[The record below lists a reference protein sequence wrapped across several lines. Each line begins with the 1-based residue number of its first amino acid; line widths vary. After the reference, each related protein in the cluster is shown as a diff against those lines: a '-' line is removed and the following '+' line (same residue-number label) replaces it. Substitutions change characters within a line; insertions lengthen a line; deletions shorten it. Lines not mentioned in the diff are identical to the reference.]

1 MAENDEK
8 HDSPVLDP
16 LANGDNK
23 EIYELFKNLLGIYN
37 SGAFDPLIDFV
48 KSDGRILLY
57 LMNCGGQCHPSDL
70 SDGLNLS
77 RPNVAANLRNMEK
90 IGYITRETDKTNRR
104 QVFVKITPAGI
115 GCYNEQTTQ
124 IVQMVTLW
132 LTMIGEE
139 ESKHLIEILNK
150 TSSMAK
156 VLEQMNKKNKKKEK
170 DDNIWNLF

>member
-1 MAENDEK
+1 MEEEHK
-8 HDSPVLDP
+8 SPILDP
-16 LANGDNK
+16 LENGENK
-23 EIYELFKNLLGIYN
+23 EIYELFKNLLDIYN

-77 RPNVAANLRNMEK
+77 RPNVAANLRNMER
-90 IGYITRETDKTNRR
+90 IGYITRETDKSNRR

-115 GCYNEQTTQ
+115 QNYNDQTNA

-132 LTMIGEE
+132 LSMIGEE
-139 ESKHLIEILNK
+139 ESKHLITILEK
-150 TSSMAK
+150 TTAMSKLFNEM
-156 VLEQMNKKNKKKEK
+156 KKDAPKKEK
-170 DDNIWNLF
+170 DDNVWDLF